1 MKTPARA
8 AVLALM
14 LAAAT
19 LSAAPAAVAQ
29 DAQFRATTLNLS
41 AEGEVRLAPDM
52 ATITLGVSTQA
63 PTAQAAMAANASQ
76 MTAVTAAL
84 RRQGLADKDIQT
96 SNISLNAQYQYGE
109 NQPPK
114 LTGYQ
119 ASNQVTIRVNDLAR
133 LGPALDAVVAAGA
146 NQVQGIS
153 FGLKEP
159 QAAEDQARVNAAK
172 ALAAK
177 ADLYAGATGYH
188 VGRLIS
194 LSESSGYTP
203 GPPMPAPMV
212 AARFAKADATPV
224 SAGELSVRIE
234 VSGQYELTR

>member
-1 MKTPARA
+1 MNTPARA

-14 LAAAT
+14 LATTA
-19 LSAAPAAVAQ
+19 LVAAPALAD

-41 AEGEVRLAPDM
+41 ADGEVRVAPDM

-63 PTAQAAMAANASQ
+63 LTAQAAMAANASQ

-84 RRQGLADKDIQT
+84 RRQGLADRDIQT
-96 SNISLNAQYQYGE
+96 SNINLNAQYVYADK
-109 NQPPK
+109 QPPK

-119 ASNQVTIRVNDLAR
+119 ASNNVTVRVNDLTK
-133 LGPALDAVVAAGA
+133 LGGSIDAVVGAGA

-153 FGLKEP
+153 FGLKDP
-159 QAAEDQARVNAAK
+159 KTAEDQARIKAAK

-188 VGRLIS
+188 VARLIN
-194 LSESSGYTP
+194 LSESGGYSP
-203 GPPMPAPMV
+203 PQPMPMM
-212 AARFAKADATPV
+212 AARFAKADSTPV
-224 SAGELSVRIE
+224 SAGELSVRVE
-234 VSGQYELTR
+234 VNGQYEMTH

>member
-8 AVLALM
+8 AVLGLM
-14 LAAAT
+14 LAATALT
-19 LSAAPAAVAQ
+19 AAPALAD
-29 DAQFRATTLNLS
+29 DAQFRATTLNQS
-41 AEGEVRLAPDM
+41 ADGEVRVAPDM

-84 RRQGLADKDIQT
+84 HKQGLADRDIQT
-96 SNISLNAQYQYGE
+96 SNINLNAQYVYAE

-119 ASNQVTIRVNDLAR
+119 ASNQVTVRVNDLTK
-133 LGPALDAVVAAGA
+133 LGGSIDAVVGAGA

-153 FGLKEP
+153 FGLKDP
-159 QAAEDQARVNAAK
+159 HAAEDQARLKAAK

-177 ADLYAGATGYH
+177 ADLYAGATGYKI
-188 VGRLIS
+188 GRLVN
-194 LSESSGYTP
+194 LSESGGYAP
-203 GPPMPAPMV
+203 PQPMPMM
-212 AARFAKADATPV
+212 AARFAKAESTPV

>member
-1 MKTPARA
+1 MKTPTRA

-14 LAAAT
+14 LAATA
-19 LSAAPAAVAQ
+19 LSAAPPALAQ

-41 AEGEVRLAPDM
+41 ADGEVRLPPDM

-63 PTAQAAMAANASQ
+63 PAAQAAMAANASQ

-84 RRQGLADKDIQT
+84 RRQGVADKDIQT
-96 SNISLNAQYQYGE
+96 SNINLNAQYQYAD

-119 ASNQVTIRVNDLAR
+119 ASNQVSIRVNDLAR
-133 LGPALDAVVAAGA
+133 LGPSLDAVVAAGA

-159 QAAEDQARVNAAK
+159 QAAEDQARVRAAK

-188 VGRLIS
+188 VGRLIT
-194 LSESSGYTP
+194 LSESGGYSP
-203 GPPMPAPMV
+203 APPMPMMA
-212 AARFAKADATPV
+212 AARFAKTESTPV